1 MAKQPVETKVQFLNL
16 SKIEKIDFEKGRQG
30 AQKIQEENYKLI
42 ESTQVDSKNLKLR
55 FEI

>member
-1 MAKQPVETKVQFLNL
+1 MAKKPASTKVQFLNL
-16 SKIEKIDFEKGRQG
+16 SMIEKIDFEKGKQG
-30 AQKIQEENYKLI
+30 VGKILKENDKLM